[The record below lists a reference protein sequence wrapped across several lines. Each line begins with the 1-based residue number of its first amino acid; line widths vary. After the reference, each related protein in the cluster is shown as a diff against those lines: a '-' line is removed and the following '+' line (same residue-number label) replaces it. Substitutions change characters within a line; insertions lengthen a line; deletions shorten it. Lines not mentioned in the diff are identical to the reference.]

1 MDPISSKK
9 MWTNRMDTKTRP
21 TILLNT
27 GSASQWQKKPY
38 NTSEYKAGKQ
48 FFQANGPKKQPGV
61 ATLITN

>member
-1 MDPISSKK
+1 
-9 MWTNRMDTKTRP
+9 MDTKTRP